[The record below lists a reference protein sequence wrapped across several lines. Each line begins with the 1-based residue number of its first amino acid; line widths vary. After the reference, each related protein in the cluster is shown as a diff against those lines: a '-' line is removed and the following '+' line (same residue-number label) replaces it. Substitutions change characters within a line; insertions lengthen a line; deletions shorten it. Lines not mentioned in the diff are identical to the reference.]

1 MTREQVVREPMW
13 AAALMGAGFVLA
25 GAGAVAGTSWLL
37 RLVANWLVTVP
48 GMPVPAP
55 VRILAAL
62 PEPQVTI
69 GALAVGALGGLV
81 LTFVGLHESLT
92 VTVSREKVVLTRIG
106 SSQLLEGA
114 AVQGAFCEGK
124 QLVVLGRY
132 AEELARE
139 PCDLR
144 ERRLAEAFGRHGYH
158 WLDGDP
164 YAGEFRRWVPGT
176 TALPREANV
185 LLQARREALDDKD
198 AADDVRELREELAR
212 LGVVVRDDKTRQF
225 WRLSRLPGVRSA
237 GGATQPGRIQN
248 EL

>member
-13 AAALMGAGFVLA
+13 AATLMGAGFVLA

-69 GALAVGALGGLV
+69 GALGGLV

-144 ERRLAEAFGRHGYH
+144 EQRLAEAFGRHGYH

-212 LGVVVRDDKTRQF
+212 LGVVVRDDKTRQS
-225 WRLSRLPGVRSA
+225 WRRSRLPGVRSA

>member
-1 MTREQVVREPMW
+1 MTREEVVREPMW
-13 AAALMGAGFVLA
+13 AAALVGAGFVLA
-25 GAGAVAGTSWLL
+25 GAGAVASTAWLL
-37 RLVANWLVTVP
+37 RLAANWLMTVP

-55 VRILAAL
+55 VRIVAAL
-62 PEPQVTI
+62 PEPWVTI

-81 LTFVGLHESLT
+81 VTFVGLYESLT
-92 VTVSREKVVLTRIG
+92 VIISRENVVLTRKG
-106 SSQLLEGA
+106 SSQTLEGA
-114 AVQGAFCEGK
+114 TVRGVFCEGK

-144 ERRLAEAFGRHGYH
+144 EQRVAEAFGRHGYR

-176 TALPREANV
+176 TALPPEASA

-212 LGVVVRDDKTRQF
+212 LGVVVRDDKSRQF
-225 WRLSRLPGVRSA
+225 WRLSSLPGVHSA
-237 GGATQPGRIQN
+237 GRVVQPGRMPN